1 MLSISE
7 STSDA
12 SMLIDPVQSH
22 AKSFAAIRISAVRTE
37 AYVARRSC
45 VS

>member
-12 SMLIDPVQSH
+12 SMPIDPVQSQ
-22 AKSFAAIRISAVRTE
+22 AKSFAAIRTSAVSTE
-37 AYVARRSC
+37 A
-45 VS
+45 